1 MIEQWLL
8 IIWLTSKQVGLTTT
22 SYDTQ
27 IECVRALEQ
36 WEHDASVEVVCMQ
49 TMMKV
54 GRPKHKKKKPTPS
67 VG

>member
-8 IIWLTSKQVGLTTT
+8 IVWLTSRQLGLLTT

-36 WEHDASVEVVCMQ
+36 WEHDASVQVTCMRT
-49 TMMKV
+49 TMI
-54 GRPKHKKKKPTPS
+54 RPKHRKRR
-67 VG
+67 